1 MKKMKIGYAAFII
14 LVACTAFTAANS
26 NNWKVTEGYSIKFT
40 SKDPSGVFTK
50 FKGDIAFDENNL
62 NASKFDV
69 AVDASSINTGNGMK
83 NKKAKGEKFFDVE
96 NYPEI
101 KFVSNKFSKTAT
113 GYEVRGTLDMHGVKK
128 EVTIPFTFV
137 NNTFTGSF
145 VVNRLDYNIGP
156 EKGMAGHAGKE
167 LTIDIS
173 VPVTKQL

>member
-1 MKKMKIGYAAFII
+1 
-14 LVACTAFTAANS
+14 
-26 NNWKVTEGYSIKFT
+26 
-40 SKDPSGVFTK
+40 
-50 FKGDIAFDENNL
+50 
-62 NASKFDV
+62 
-69 AVDASSINTGNGMK
+69 MK

-96 NYPEI
+96 KYPEI

-113 GYEVRGTLDMHGVKK
+113 GYEVTGTLDMHGVKK

-145 VVNRLDYNIGP
+145 VVNRLDYNVGP

-173 VPVTKQL
+173 VPVTKQ